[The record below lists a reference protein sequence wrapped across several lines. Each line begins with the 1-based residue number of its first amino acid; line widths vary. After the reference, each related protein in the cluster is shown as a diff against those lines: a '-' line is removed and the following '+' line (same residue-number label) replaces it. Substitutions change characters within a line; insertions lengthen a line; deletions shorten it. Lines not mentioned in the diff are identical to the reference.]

1 MVRRTENVSVVPQP
15 SRSLDARG
23 LYCPEPLFRA
33 KTEMEFLNRGDVLEV
48 WADDPAAQEDFNSW
62 TRKTGQELL
71 LMEKNGKVIHI
82 LVKKAK

>member
-1 MVRRTENVSVVPQP
+1 
-15 SRSLDARG
+15 
-23 LYCPEPLFRA
+23 
-33 KTEMEFLNRGDVLEV
+33 MEFLNRGDVLEV